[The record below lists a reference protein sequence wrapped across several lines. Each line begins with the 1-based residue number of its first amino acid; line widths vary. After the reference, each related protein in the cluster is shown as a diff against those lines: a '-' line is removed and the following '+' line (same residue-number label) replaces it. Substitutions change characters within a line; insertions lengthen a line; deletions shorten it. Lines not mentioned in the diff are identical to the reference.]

1 MRRRPFALLLVPA
14 LLAVTACSDDTSSGS
29 TTTAPE
35 ETTTTLDEAAAAVA
49 YREVGPYPVGVTTLA
64 LDEGPEVE
72 VWYPAVPGTTG
83 EVTYD
88 ARDFTPPAI
97 QAILTGDASSEFT
110 FAGARDAD
118 VADGTHPIVLFS
130 HGFAGFRL
138 NSSFLTSHLA
148 SWGMIVVAPDHPSR
162 DLFNVLSGTADG
174 DRAESVGD
182 LIGSLDLIL
191 AEGTTAGGRFEGHV
205 DPEWVAA
212 LGHSAGGG
220 TILAAAEDDRLDG
233 YVSMAAGGPEDS
245 ADFPDKPSFFLAG
258 ALDAIVPAAESSR
271 PAFEA
276 APAPSHYWEIAEVGH
291 NGFDDFCT
299 YGNGTGIIGVAEAS
313 GLGALLDAQ
322 PQLRSLGEDGCI
334 PPAAPIDQ
342 AFPIIRHGVT
352 SWLQSLFARD
362 EDPVGLEGAV
372 ATAYDLEITIDS
384 K

>member
-1 MRRRPFALLLVPA
+1 MHRRLVLLLVPA
-14 LLAVTACSDDTSSGS
+14 LLAATACSDDSSSGS

-35 ETTTTLDEAAAAVA
+35 ETTTTLDDAAAAVA
-49 YREVGPYPVGVTTLA
+49 YRETGPYPVGVTTLT
-64 LDEGPEVE
+64 LGDGPEVE

-97 QAILTGDASSEFT
+97 QAILTGDATSEYTFT
-110 FAGARDAD
+110 GARDAD
-118 VADGTHPIVLFS
+118 VSDGTHPVVLFS

-138 NSSFLTSHLA
+138 NSTYLTSHLA

-162 DLFNVLSGTADG
+162 DLFNVLSGSADG
-174 DRAESVGD
+174 DRAESVDD
-182 LIGSLDLIL
+182 LLGSLELIL
-191 AEGTTAGGRFEGHV
+191 AEGTTPGGRFEGHV

-220 TILAAAEDDRLDG
+220 TVLVAAEDDRIDG
-233 YVSMAAGGPEDS
+233 YVSMAGGGPDDS

-258 ALDAIVPAAESSR
+258 ALDAVVPAAESSR

-276 APAPSHYWEIAEVGH
+276 APAPSRYWEIAEAGH
-291 NGFDDFCT
+291 NAFDDFCT

-313 GLGALLDAQ
+313 GLGAVLDAQ
-322 PQLRSLGEDGCI
+322 PELRTLGEDGCV

-352 SWLQSLFARD
+352 SWLVAMLVEQL
-362 EDPVGLEGAV
+362 DPQGLDGAV